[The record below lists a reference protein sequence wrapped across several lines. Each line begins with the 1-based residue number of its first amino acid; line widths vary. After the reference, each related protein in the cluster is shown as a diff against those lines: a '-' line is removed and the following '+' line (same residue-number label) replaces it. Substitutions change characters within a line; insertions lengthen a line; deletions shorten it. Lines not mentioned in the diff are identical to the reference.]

1 MIRVGLG
8 YDIHRIVEGRPLIL
22 AGCSIPAPFG
32 LDGHSDADVI
42 LHAVMDALLGAV
54 ALGDIGR
61 LFPPDDERYR
71 DSDSLKLLRDVRQRV
86 HHVGWFPVNV
96 DVVVIAEAPRIA
108 PYVQPMR
115 QNLADALLLPQDAV
129 SIKAT
134 TNERV
139 GAEGRGEA
147 ISAQAVALLE
157 TVD

>member
-1 MIRVGLG
+1 VIRIGLG

-61 LFPPDDERYR
+61 LFPPEDERFR
-71 DSDSLKLLRDVRQRV
+71 DTDSLELLKDVRQRI
-86 HHVGWFPVNV
+86 HHAGWLPVNV

-108 PYVQPMR
+108 PHAQPMR

-157 TVD
+157 KVD

>member
-8 YDIHRIVEGRPLIL
+8 YDIHRTVEGRPLVL

-42 LHAVMDALLGAV
+42 LHAIMDALLGAV
-54 ALGDIGR
+54 ALGDIGH

-71 DSDSLKLLRDVRQRV
+71 DSDSMELLRDVRERV
-86 HHVGWFPVNV
+86 HHRGWLPVNV
-96 DVVVIAEAPRIA
+96 DVVVVAEAPRIA
-108 PYVQPMR
+108 PHAQSMR
-115 QNLADALLLPQDAV
+115 QNVADALLLPLDAV

-147 ISAQAVALLE
+147 ISAQAVALVAR
-157 TVD
+157 VD